1 MTDDTAQ
8 SGLFVSLEGPDGA
21 GKSSQALRLVASLR
35 ARGLEV
41 VDVREPGGTR
51 LGEEIRGLLLESAE
65 GVTREPLADALLFVA
80 ARAQLVAEVIRPALT
95 AGRLVICDRFVDS
108 TLAYQGYGAGLDVDW
123 LRALNARAT
132 GGLVPDMT
140 ILLDLEPGV
149 GLARRES
156 GPLEE
161 RTRFE
166 RSTEHDRDFHARV
179 REGYRRLALA
189 DPDRWRT
196 VDAAG
201 DADSVAAQ
209 ILGHVDDLLRS
220 TSAGTGDEPISAPVR
235 MNP

>member
-35 ARGLEV
+35 GRGLEV

-51 LGEEIRGLLLESAE
+51 LGEQIRRLLLDPDT

-80 ARAQLVAEVIRPALT
+80 ARVQLVAEVIRPALS
-95 AGRLVICDRFVDS
+95 AGRIVICDRFVDS

-132 GGLVPDMT
+132 GGLVPDLT

-166 RSTEHDRDFHARV
+166 RATEHDGEFHARV
-179 REGYRRLALA
+179 REGYRRLAQA
-189 DPDRWRT
+189 DPARWRT

-201 DADSVAAQ
+201 DPDSVAGDVLA
-209 ILGHVDDLLRS
+209 LVDALLRPHS
-220 TSAGTGDEPISAPVR
+220 VQTGDEPICPPVR
-235 MNP
+235 INR